1 MKTISKIKLN
11 TIKEKLYT
19 EGLVNQLYENIADYG
34 DKEISAKVLME
45 SILREEKGKNII
57 DDIVTE
63 FRLAPKFIFTFGTG
77 IGAFYE
83 PIEKL
88 LTGSGFQMNEYQIY
102 LLIITAVALMVDEL
116 NSSKLVEKLKEEG
129 VYWAL
134 DSVMEY
140 ISNTE
145 KLITSVTKNILGVT
159 YSLSD
164 ILAFTTLLVPTMGV
178 LSQIIVDYG
187 LNSKTLSVMLKGVI
201 LSASIYG
208 IKSVVKRI
216 KNKLN

>member
-102 LLIITAVALMVDEL
+102 LLIITAVALMVNEL